1 MAKGGMNTP
10 LPALAWPLG
19 LAGLLPFL
27 GGLAATWLWPGWGG
41 HALAA
46 YGDAILSFLGAVHW
60 GLALAAPDVA
70 PRARL
75 IGGVIPSLVAWV
87 ALLLPLPVGL
97 TILALGLLGLAGV
110 ETLAATRSL
119 LPRSYMPLRWLLTGV
134 ASVALVSAAILS

>member
-1 MAKGGMNTP
+1 MKSGMNTP

-27 GGLAATWLWPGWGG
+27 GGLAAMWLWPGWGG

-46 YGDAILSFLGAVHW
+46 YGAAILSFLGAVHW

-70 PRARL
+70 ARARL

-87 ALLLPLPVGL
+87 ALLMPLPVGL
-97 TILALGLLGLAGV
+97 TILALGLLGLAMV
-110 ETLAATRSL
+110 ETLAAGRGL
-119 LPRSYMPLRWLLTGV
+119 LPRAYIPLRWVLTGV
-134 ASVALVSAAILS
+134 ASATLIAGASIN

>member
-1 MAKGGMNTP
+1 MAEGGMNTP

-27 GGLAATWLWPGWGG
+27 GGLAATWLWPSWGG

-46 YGDAILSFLGAVHW
+46 YGAAILSFLGAVHW

-75 IGGVIPSLVAWV
+75 IGGVIPSLVAWL

-97 TILALGLLGLAGV
+97 TILALGLLGLACV
-110 ETLAATRSL
+110 ETLAASRGL
-119 LPRSYMPLRWLLTGV
+119 LPRSYMPLRWLLTVV
-134 ASVALVSAAILS
+134 ATVTLISSATLT